1 MIKILG
7 SNCKKWRTEHGYYQ
21 LDVAHDTGY
30 SLENV
35 SAFENGRNDNCRF
48 LSWYLIKGMSLH
60 ELYLGTPWESF
71 FPTSDEEF
79 EENNVKG
86 GDECE
91 EI

>member
-7 SNCKKWRTEHGYYQ
+7 DNCKRWRKEHGYYQ

-48 LSWYLIKGMSLH
+48 LSWYLIKGMTLH

-71 FPTSDEEF
+71 FPISDEEI
-79 EENNVKG
+79 EDHNVKG
-86 GDECE
+86 GEECE